1 MQGSPSTSAMLVST
15 SRHDK
20 ALPHFQ
26 GHTLLIMRLVWIL
39 LVILFLCTF
48 VIAIPAEYARLSTPP
63 LAIRASLLQLGLPV
77 SFYTIYQ
84 VALEII
90 SIAIYSGIGIF
101 IFWHKSDEVIGLFVS
116 FFLLAFSIAST
127 PTIYALQ
134 ASSPLWG
141 TIVAC
146 INALGW
152 GMLAPFFY
160 LFPDG
165 RFVPHWTR
173 WMALVSLVYQAF
185 WIFPQSSL
193 LSTEHW
199 PVWLFLVV
207 ELSLGGTCIGSQ
219 LYRYFRVSSRLQRQQ
234 TKLVVW
240 SILVPLSVYLIS
252 ILLGSGVP
260 TSMDSAASPFLNML
274 ILPALLHLAS
284 LLIPLSLGVAILR
297 HRLWDID
304 LIVNRTL
311 VYGVLT
317 ISTVGIYILVVSA
330 LGVLLQDSGN
340 FVISLLATGAVAVLF
355 QPLRERIQR
364 SINRLMYGERD
375 TPNKVISRLGQRL
388 ETTLAPDA
396 VLPTIVE
403 TVAQALK
410 LPYTAITLK
419 QGQGGTFVPAASY
432 GQMSKE
438 EPVRFPLIHQNEQI
452 GELLLAPRAPGE
464 TFTHADRALLS
475 DLARQAG
482 IAAHAVR
489 LTIDLQQLASELQHS
504 RTQLVTTR
512 EEERRRLRR
521 DLHDGLGPALGS
533 LPLQLDTA
541 RNLYKSDP
549 PAADALLVD
558 LKAQVQS
565 AIADIRRLVY
575 ELRPP
580 TLDELGLVS
589 ALREQVTRYRKPDLS
604 ITLNVPEQLPPLP
617 AAVEVAIYRIAQE
630 ALTNMVRHANA
641 QHCSLSLEVANCV
654 CLEVCDDGQGLPTD
668 YRAGVGLRS
677 MRERAAELGGTCAI
691 EPVEAGGTR
700 VLVQIPLSEEEA
712 HARAYPRADR

>member
-1 MQGSPSTSAMLVST
+1 MQGSSSTSAMLVT
-15 SRHDK
+15 SSQHEK
-20 ALPHFQ
+20 TLPHFQ
-26 GHTLLIMRLVWIL
+26 GHTLLIMRLAWVL
-39 LVILFLCTF
+39 LVTLFLCTF
-48 VIAIPAEYARLSTPP
+48 VIAIPAEYAHLSASPP
-63 LAIRASLLQLGLPV
+63 AIRASLLQLGLPL

-90 SIAIYSGIGIF
+90 SIAIYSGIGIL

-127 PTIYALQ
+127 PTIYALE
-134 ASSPLWG
+134 ASSPLWS
-141 TIVAC
+141 TIVPG

-165 RFVPHWTR
+165 RFVPRWTR

-185 WIFPQSSL
+185 WIVPDSSL
-193 LSTEHW
+193 LSTRHW
-199 PVWLFLVV
+199 PVWLFLAV

-219 LYRYFRVSSRLQRQQ
+219 LYRYFRISSRLQRQQ
-234 TKLVVW
+234 TSLVVW

-260 TSMDSAASPFLNML
+260 TGSDASPFLNML

-311 VYGVLT
+311 VYSALT
-317 ISTVGIYILVVSA
+317 ISTVGIYILAVSA
-330 LGVLLQDSGN
+330 LGALFQARGN
-340 FVISLLATGAVAVLF
+340 FFISLLATGVVAVLF
-355 QPLRERIQR
+355 QPLRDRIQR
-364 SINRLMYGERD
+364 SINRSMYGERD
-375 TPNKVISRLGQRL
+375 TPNKVLSRLGQRL

-419 QGQGGTFVPAASY
+419 QGQGGAFVPTASY
-432 GQMSKE
+432 GQASKE
-438 EPVRFPLIHQNEQI
+438 EPVRFPLVHQNEQI

-604 ITLNVPEQLPPLP
+604 ITLNAPEQLPPLP
-617 AAVEVAIYRIAQE
+617 AAVEVVIYRIAQE
-630 ALTNMVRHANA
+630 ALTNMVRHAHA
-641 QHCSLSLEVANCV
+641 QRCSLSLEVTNCV
-654 CLEVCDDGQGLPTD
+654 CLEVRDDGQGLPAD
-668 YRAGVGLRS
+668 YRIGVGLTS

-700 VLVQIPLSEEEA
+700 VLVQLPLPEEEA